1 MWLNTYSLDDI
12 LDIWEKDEKDLHDYK
27 EKWYSSWREWRID
40 KMNKHWVKIDKWYKK
55 SITVQDVLKFRVWTF
70 PSISNFFVSYL
81 NWNPNNYL
89 KIEQTKIE
97 YFEEIYSRNKEKINA
112 IMQNPPREINFIG
125 WERNWEYILTEWHH
139 RAIALARLFKQWCDI
154 SNIKINLY
162 YHPVI
167 SENPIKNI
175 DYI

>member
-1 MWLNTYSLDDI
+1 
-12 LDIWEKDEKDLHDYK
+12 
-27 EKWYSSWREWRID
+27 
-40 KMNKHWVKIDKWYKK
+40 
-55 SITVQDVLKFRVWTF
+55 
-70 PSISNFFVSYL
+70 
-81 NWNPNNYL
+81 
-89 KIEQTKIE
+89 
-97 YFEEIYSRNKEKINA
+97 
-112 IMQNPPREINFIG
+112 MQNPPREINFIG